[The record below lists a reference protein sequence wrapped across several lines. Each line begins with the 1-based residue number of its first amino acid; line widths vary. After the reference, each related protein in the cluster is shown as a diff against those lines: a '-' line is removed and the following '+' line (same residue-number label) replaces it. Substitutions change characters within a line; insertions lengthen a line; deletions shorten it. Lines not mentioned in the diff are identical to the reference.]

1 MRGRAGSR
9 LYAPEGYAIVYVR
22 WSGGVGS
29 KKILEHTVPG
39 ASCQGKPGVLKLE
52 LCGLRDKSAQEASP
66 CFLEVI

>member
-1 MRGRAGSR
+1 M
-9 LYAPEGYAIVYVR
+9 YVR

-52 LCGLRDKSAQEASP
+52 LCGLRAKSAQEASP